1 MISQQQKQEIIRNA
15 NDAQG
20 HARMV
25 LAKCIAGLAVL
36 VLLAVAGAMGTPA
49 ERKDAAR
56 AQPSAGQ
63 AEQLRREAFEA
74 HRAYYE
80 AEQARAKKQQSAA
93 R

>member
-1 MISQQQKQEIIRNA
+1 MISHQQRQDIIRNA

-36 VLLAVAGAMGTPA
+36 VLLAVAGAMGTTV
-49 ERKDAAR
+49 ERKDATR
-56 AQPSAGQ
+56 LQPSGP
-63 AEQLRREAFEA
+63 AEQSRREAFEA
-74 HRAYYE
+74 HRATYE
-80 AEQARAKKQQSAA
+80 AEQSRAKEQRSAA